1 MYTYNKNDKSYT
13 FSSDELDIDKI
24 VDTVQLD
31 SDENLEISQESSFTE
46 IDNSDSDK
54 YADNTNNSPNV
65 EDTLNTTDT
74 SSDSN
79 SSDTTSTSDFDN
91 NSSTSN
97 TSDASKNSSTSNTSD
112 ASKNSSTSST
122 SDASKNSGT
131 SNTSDVSNNSST
143 SNTSDA
149 SNNSSTS
156 NTSDASDNS
165 DQPVREKPRK
175 IEVINGGNDLDISP
189 VTNYIEVE
197 KPRNEKKENIV
208 IPKNNKWHFG
218 ACP

>member
-24 VDTVQLD
+24 VDTVKLD
-31 SDENLEISQESSFTE
+31 N
-46 IDNSDSDK
+46 
-54 YADNTNNSPNV
+54 

-79 SSDTTSTSDFDN
+79 SSDATSTSDFDN
-91 NSSTSN
+91 
-97 TSDASKNSSTSNTSD
+97 NSSTSNTSD

-131 SNTSDVSNNSST
+131 SSTSDASNNSST

-165 DQPVREKPRK
+165 DHPVREKPRK

-197 KPRNEKKENIV
+197 KPRNEKKETIV

-218 ACP
+218 ALVPVPKSAKWHF

>member
-74 SSDSN
+74 SSDLN
-79 SSDTTSTSDFDN
+79 SSDATSTSDFDN
-91 NSSTSN
+91 NSSTS
-97 TSDASKNSSTSNTSD
+97 
-112 ASKNSSTSST
+112 ST
-122 SDASKNSGT
+122 SDA
-131 SNTSDVSNNSST
+131 SNNSST

-208 IPKNNKWHFG
+208 IPKNNK
-218 ACP
+218 

>member
-24 VDTVQLD
+24 VDTVKLD
-31 SDENLEISQESSFTE
+31 N
-46 IDNSDSDK
+46 
-54 YADNTNNSPNV
+54 

-79 SSDTTSTSDFDN
+79 SSGATSTSDFDN
-91 NSSTSN
+91 NSSTSS
-97 TSDASKNSSTSNTSD
+97 TSDASNNSITSNTSD
-112 ASKNSSTSST
+112 S
-122 SDASKNSGT
+122 
-131 SNTSDVSNNSST
+131 SNNSST

-149 SNNSSTS
+149 SNNSGTS
-156 NTSDASDNS
+156 NTYDASDNS

-208 IPKNNKWHFG
+208 IPKNNK
-218 ACP
+218 